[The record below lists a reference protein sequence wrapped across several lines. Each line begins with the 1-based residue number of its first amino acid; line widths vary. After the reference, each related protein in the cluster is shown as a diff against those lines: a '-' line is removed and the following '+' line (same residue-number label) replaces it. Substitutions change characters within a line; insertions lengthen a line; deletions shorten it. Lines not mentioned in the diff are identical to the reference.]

1 MRMAAI
7 KFADIK
13 LSNIVIVKTGFLL
26 SSAIIAVGEGNDH
39 LILVQDPDGQIVGL
53 ITQDSIIRVVQSG
66 LHDNLVVDAI
76 MDKDLYKVQ
85 INDEIEE
92 FIHSVH
98 NYGLVYKSQQ
108 FAGVADKI
116 RLVEQLYERVS
127 ELEATI
133 DASFDSYFV
142 CDKNGIVLRL
152 NPAYT
157 RITGIRPEEI
167 VGRPMSELVS
177 EGFFDR
183 SATLEVIKT
192 GKSVTFTQKIR
203 DGKSMLVTGN
213 PIFNNQ
219 GELVQ
224 ILTNGRDITELERLQ
239 QEVACAMELTQHYQ
253 RELQKIQ
260 YENSGQM
267 VIASEKMRN
276 IMNLVIHLGNVDS
289 TVLILGESGVG
300 KEIIAQ
306 ELHNHSNRKDKP
318 YIRIN
323 CAAIPDNLLESELFG
338 YEPGAFTGANRKGKR
353 GIFEIASGGTLFL
366 DEIGD
371 LSLALQGKLLR
382 VLQENEI
389 VRVGGT
395 TAIPINVRIIAATNK
410 DLWDMSRSKEFR
422 EDLLYRLNVVPLKVP
437 PLRERKEEIPVL
449 VEYFVKQINE
459 KYGLN
464 KNISPLLMN
473 NLMLLDWPG
482 NVRELKNVIENA
494 MVTAPGDTIY
504 YVNNQDEE
512 ETQHHIVNL
521 SEMDFRTA
529 VEKFESDILSSYI
542 KKYGCSRRVAKALN
556 VSQTTVVR
564 KAARYGLTFQQH

>member
-13 LSNIVIVKTGFLL
+13 LTDIVVVKTGFLL
-26 SSAIIAVGEGNDH
+26 RSAIMAIGDNDDN
-39 LILVQDPDGQIVGL
+39 LVLVQDQAGQIVGL
-53 ITQDSIIRVVQSG
+53 IDHDTVIKAMQSG
-66 LHDNLVVDAI
+66 SSDNLLVDAI
-76 MDKDLYKVQ
+76 MDKDFFKVQ
-85 INDEIEE
+85 IQDDIEE
-92 FIHSVH
+92 FIHSSP
-98 NYGLVYKSQQ
+98 NYALVYKDQQ
-108 FAGVADKI
+108 LVGVADKLE
-116 RLVEQLYERVS
+116 LVEQLYERVS

-142 CDKNGIVLRL
+142 CDKKGTVLRL

-157 RITGIRPEEI
+157 RITGIKPEEI

-192 GKSVTFTQKIR
+192 GKTVTFTQKIR

-213 PIFNNQ
+213 PIFNHQ

-224 ILTNGRDITELERLQ
+224 ILTNGRDITELDRLQ

-253 RELQKIQ
+253 RELKKIQ
-260 YENSGQM
+260 YETSGQL
-267 VIASEKMRN
+267 VIASEKMKS
-276 IMNLVIHLGNVDS
+276 IMSLVVHLGNVNS

-338 YEPGAFTGANRKGKR
+338 YEAGAFTGASPKGKR

-395 TAIPINVRIIAATNK
+395 KAIPIDVRIIAATNK
-410 DLWDMSRSKEFR
+410 DLWDMSRNKEFR

-449 VEYFVKQINE
+449 VDYFVQQINE

-464 KNISPLLMN
+464 KKISPLLMN
-473 NLMLLDWPG
+473 QLMLLDWPG

-504 YVNNQDEE
+504 NINDQNENE
-512 ETQHHIVNL
+512 PQHEIVNL
-521 SEMDFRTA
+521 TEVDFRAA
-529 VEKFESDILSSYI
+529 VEKFESDILSNYI
-542 KKYGCSRRVAKALN
+542 TKYGCSRRVATALN

-564 KAARYGLTFQQH
+564 KAARYGLTFKH